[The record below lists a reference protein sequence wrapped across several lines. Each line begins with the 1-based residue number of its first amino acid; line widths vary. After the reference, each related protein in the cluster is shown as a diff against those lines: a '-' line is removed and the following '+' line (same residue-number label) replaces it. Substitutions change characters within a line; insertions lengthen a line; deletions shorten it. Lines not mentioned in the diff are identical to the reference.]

1 MVRINEDA
9 VERYAASLPL
19 GRAVAPTLDRGTHYV
34 ADEAGTAAFFV
45 TLDAINLGS
54 GIFRISRSARG

>member
-1 MVRINEDA
+1 VDAARIE
-9 VERYAASLPL
+9 EYAKSLPL
-19 GRAVAPTLDRGTHYV
+19 GRAVAPAVDWSRHYRGT
-34 ADEAGTAAFFV
+34 DEAGTAAFFV